1 MMNQA
6 LSRVPHIIFLYFEI
20 LHERESGRLI

>member
-6 LSRVPHIIFLYFEI
+6 LSHVPHIIFLYFEI
-20 LHERESGRLI
+20 QREHESGRLI